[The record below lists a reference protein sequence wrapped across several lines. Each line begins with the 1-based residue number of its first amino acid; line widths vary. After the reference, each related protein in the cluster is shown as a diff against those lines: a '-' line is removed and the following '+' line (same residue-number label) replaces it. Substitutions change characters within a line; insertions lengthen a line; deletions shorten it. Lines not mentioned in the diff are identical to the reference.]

1 MLYSLEEKFEVL
13 ETFGNGV
20 FAQIN
25 ENEQYMCLAIIQRRK
40 EKEHMARVFA
50 VQKKT
55 YILSN
60 N

>member
-25 ENEQYMCLAIIQRRK
+25 ENELYMCLAIIQRRK

-50 VQKKT
+50 V
-55 YILSN
+55 
-60 N
+60 